1 MKRASY
7 FPKENAE
14 AILSAA
20 NLTEAEARFI
30 VTDYYTSQEARKRA
44 DMQYRHI
51 GEESAKETGAALRY
65 MATAFTEIEAT
76 MLKALERFACQRPAG
91 LWMMVQHGVGP
102 VIAAGMLAHLDITKA
117 PTAGHF
123 WRFSGQDPSCQWKKG
138 EKRPFNAAMKQLCY
152 HFGLSVKRASKS
164 PKCFYG
170 AIYRSRKKFLVK
182 RNEAGYNAERAKTF
196 HTTSDQWRK
205 TLAAGKLPD
214 GNIDSQACNFAA
226 KIFLSHLHAIMFWD
240 RFGKIPPK
248 PFAVAILGHAHEIR
262 IPHADMFPGL
272 EAAYYG
278 DRVKCLEAAES
289 TAYNERA
296 VIGESAARTER
307 AVLRE
312 STECAERAANGESID
327 RCERAAAREST
338 ESTERAARDES
349 TGTLERNFLKPCK
362 GRD

>member
-138 EKRPFNAAMKQLCY
+138 EKRPYNAAMKQLCY
-152 HFGLSVKRASKS
+152 HFGECMKRTSNS
-164 PKCFYG
+164 PDSFYG
-170 AIYRSRKKFLVK
+170 AIYQSRKKFLVK
-182 RNEAGYNAERAKTF
+182 RNNEGYNAERAKIY
-196 HTTSDQWRK
+196 HTKETSSKVGKTSAEVRK
-205 TLAAGKLPD
+205 TLAAGKLPG
-214 GNIDSQACNFAA
+214 GNLDRQACNYTA
-226 KIFLSHLHAIMFWD
+226 KIFLSHLHAVMYWD

-248 PFAVAILGHAHEIR
+248 PFGIAILGHAHEIR
-262 IPHADMFPGL
+262 IPHADMFPGF

-278 DRVKCLEAAES
+278 DRGTRLEAAE
-289 TAYNERA
+289 
-296 VIGESAARTER
+296 
-307 AVLRE
+307 
-312 STECAERAANGESID
+312 
-327 RCERAAAREST
+327 
-338 ESTERAARDES
+338 
-349 TGTLERNFLKPCK
+349 
-362 GRD
+362 